1 MGALI
6 SQLFPDTAD
15 RKTGESPWVWGGRES
30 RSPFDVHLQIG
41 ADGQHG
47 RCGLQSG
54 GVVETFKVGCEEE
67 GRAVEF
73 GKGVGGF
80 DDGVAEAFQDGVVER
95 VEDGVLEDGVS
106 DLVLL
111 ACG

>member
-15 RKTGESPWVWGGRES
+15 RKTGRVLGFGGRES
-30 RSPFDVHLQIG
+30 RSPFNVHLQIG

-47 RCGLQSG
+47 RCGFQSG